1 MSPLIARRSITV
13 ALSAALVISLLAISG
28 ITYQLITRRGPTQ
41 HQMISLEK
49 QEDWQAFGGTWQ
61 YADGVMSN
69 ISDERGAKLMTGR
82 EYWANYS
89 VEADVL
95 LLGQYGDAGLI
106 IRASDEEK
114 GVDAYHGYMAGLRDL
129 DNTLM
134 MGGRLRVERICCQV
148 GVPPCVCAA
157 VVSPQVSRL

>member
-82 EYWANYS
+82 ENFSAIFM
-89 VEADVL
+89 A
-95 LLGQYGDAGLI
+95 
-106 IRASDEEK
+106 RSD
-114 GVDAYHGYMAGLRDL
+114 LR
-129 DNTLM
+129 
-134 MGGRLRVERICCQV
+134 
-148 GVPPCVCAA
+148 
-157 VVSPQVSRL
+157 